1 MYTGGLLATDGGT
14 DASETVDAVI
24 DVAFT
29 PSAANKW
36 NVAQRYDA
44 DRPVVFPARTVART
58 DVVAV
63 RAGAGGR
70 LGTATRRPRLRP
82 LRQAVKLVF
91 DRVAAAILLLLLA
104 PVLIGIGL
112 MVRLGSSGP
121 ALFTQTRVGR
131 NGRSFRMVK
140 FRSMVVD
147 AESRLDEIVGSNEQ
161 DGPLFKMREDP
172 RVTRVGRFLRRSSI
186 DELPQLFNVLTGSM
200 SLVGPRPPL
209 PSEVATYGDDVW
221 ERLRVK
227 PGITGLWQVSGRS
240 DLSWEESVRLDLH
253 YVHSWSLWLDMVVLC
268 KTARAVLRA
277 DGAY

>member
-14 DASETVDAVI
+14 DVSETVDAVI
-24 DVAFT
+24 DVGFT

-44 DRPVVFPARTVART
+44 DRPVVFPARTVARA

-70 LGTATRRPRLRP
+70 LGTAARRPRLRR

-91 DRVAAAILLLLLA
+91 DRVAAAVLLLLLA

-121 ALFTQTRVGR
+121 ALFTQTRIGR
-131 NGRSFRMVK
+131 NGRTFRMVK

-147 AESRLDEIVGSNEQ
+147 AESRLDEVAGDNEQ